1 MDIKRTRQIKN
12 HSSRDEIPEKNCN
25 THCMTIKKNQDI
37 IKELNTHSFIEKINK
52 YKKNGYNMSA
62 EWTDLDSCAP

>member
-12 HSSRDEIPEKNCN
+12 HSSRDEIPEKNC
-25 THCMTIKKNQDI
+25 TYTLYDHKKNQDI
-37 IKELNTHSFIEKINK
+37 IKELNTHSIIEKINK